1 MIEIQTKP
9 CLGCGLTAWFTM
21 TEEQQRFLQQGV
33 HVQTVFPNWS
43 PEDREMLISGTCPDC
58 WEEMWAEEEDEDWY
72 PETDEGIN
80 EIPIGD
86 LDPFSDF
93 PEYERDWYVD

>member
-58 WEEMWAEEEDEDWY
+58 WEEMWAEEGDDWEDEEALY
-72 PETDEGIN
+72 TALEL
-80 EIPIGD
+80 
-86 LDPFSDF
+86 LDPESNF